1 MSPARHASPSWR
13 RRFVSVALALAGLA
27 APLAGLAPFAPDAL
41 AAPTPPGSSGANR
54 EAAASDEAAK
64 NKALAEKEY
73 AKGYEDAQKAKK
85 LAKEGKTA
93 AATERFAEALPR
105 FEEAVKLH
113 ERYADAWN
121 MIGYCARQVGDL
133 KRAFDAYDR
142 ALAIDPDHEEAHEY
156 LGEAYVKAGNLEK
169 AKEQLAW
176 LLAKKSDEA
185 EELAEAIEAAEKEA
199 PAEEP
204 APAKEAAPAEEK
216 AGSEKGAT
224 E

>member
-1 MSPARHASPSWR
+1 MLSARHASRPR
-13 RRFVSVALALAGLA
+13 RHRIVVAALALAGIA
-27 APLAGLAPFAPDAL
+27 APFTTLALFAPDAS
-41 AAPTPPGSSGANR
+41 AAPTPPRSATESR

-64 NKALAEKEY
+64 NRALAEKEY
-73 AKGYEDAQKAKK
+73 AKGYEDAQKGKT

-93 AATERFAEALPR
+93 EATERFAEALPR

-156 LGEAYVKAGNLEK
+156 LGEAYVKAGNLGK
-169 AKEQLAW
+169 AKEQLEW
-176 LLAKKSDEA
+176 LRAKKSDEA
-185 EELAEAIEAAEKEA
+185 EELAEVIEAAEKEA
-199 PAEEP
+199 PAKEAEP
-204 APAKEAAPAEEK
+204 VKEAAPAEEK
-216 AGSEKGAT
+216 SGSEKGAT